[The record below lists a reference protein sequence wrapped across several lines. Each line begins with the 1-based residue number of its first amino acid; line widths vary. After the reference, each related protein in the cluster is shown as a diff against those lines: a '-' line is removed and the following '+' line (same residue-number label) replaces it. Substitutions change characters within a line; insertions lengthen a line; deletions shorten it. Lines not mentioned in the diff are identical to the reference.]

1 MNKRK
6 YLEFLKYFVISSAI
20 LILIVFLLWKYQLT
34 IAFLT
39 KFFRILRPLIIGGA
53 IAFIINRPVIKIQKL
68 YKNLFDKNNKPRK
81 NGKPKTFYTLSIIT
95 AYLLLIAI
103 VAGIIWFIIPQLFS
117 SAKFFVSNFDGYYKN
132 FVGIYNKYLGSLDL
146 SLFKDTDILDTVYKK
161 IYSLTEYIPD
171 FLTKTFGVTAGIIS
185 GVVDVFIGLI
195 FSVYLIADKKK
206 LKSQVS
212 KVFRVILS
220 DNKYNK
226 LVDFY
231 NLTSKSFSHFIN
243 GQLTEAFILG
253 ILCFVGMKI
262 FGFEYA
268 VLISVIIG
276 VTNLIPIFG
285 PIFGTIPC
293 ALILLLVNPIH
304 AIWFVVFII
313 VLQQIDSNIIYPR
326 VVGNSVGLGPLWTL
340 TAITIGGGLFG
351 ILGMLLSVPTMS
363 VIYILVGRL
372 VNKKFKEKNDESSD
386 SENKQEIST

>member
-20 LILIVFLLWKYQLT
+20 LILIVFLLWKYELT

-53 IAFIINRPVIKIQKL
+53 IAFIINRPVIKIQRL
-68 YKNLFDKNNKPRK
+68 YKKLFDKDNKPRK

-103 VAGIIWFIIPQLFS
+103 VTGIIWFIIPQLFS

-161 IYSLTEYIPD
+161 IYSLTEYIPE

-206 LKSQVS
+206 LKNQVS
-212 KVFRVILS
+212 KVFRVMLS
-220 DNKYNK
+220 ENKYNK

-340 TAITIGGGLFG
+340 AAITIGGGLFG

-372 VNKKFKEKNDESSD
+372 VNRKFKEKNDESSD
-386 SENKQEIST
+386 SENKHEIST

>member
-20 LILIVFLLWKYQLT
+20 LILIVFLLWKYELT

-53 IAFIINRPVIKIQKL
+53 IAFIINRPVIKIQRL
-68 YKNLFDKNNKPRK
+68 YKKLFDKDNKPRK

-103 VAGIIWFIIPQLFS
+103 VTGIIWFIIPQLFS

-161 IYSLTEYIPD
+161 IYSLTEYIPE

-212 KVFRVILS
+212 KVFRVMLS
-220 DNKYNK
+220 ENKYNK

-340 TAITIGGGLFG
+340 AAITIGGGLFG

-372 VNKKFKEKNDESSD
+372 VNRKFKEKNDESSD
-386 SENKQEIST
+386 SENKHEIST

>member
-1 MNKRK
+1 MNKKK

-20 LILIVFLLWKYQLT
+20 LILAVFLLWKYEIT
-34 IAFLT
+34 IAFFT
-39 KFFRILRPLIIGGA
+39 KLFKILRPLIIGGA
-53 IAFIINRPVIKIQKL
+53 IAFILNRPVVKFQKL
-68 YKNLFDKNNKPRK
+68 YKGLFDKSNTPRK

-95 AYLLLIAI
+95 AYVIFVAI
-103 VAGIIWFIIPQLFS
+103 VTAIIWFIIPQLFS

-146 SLFKDTDILDTVYKK
+146 SLFKDTDILDTVYTK
-161 IYSLTEYIPD
+161 IYSLTEYIPE

-304 AIWFVVFII
+304 ALWFVVFII

-340 TAITIGGGLFG
+340 AAIIIGGGLFG
-351 ILGMLLSVPTMS
+351 VLGMLLSVPTMS

-372 VNKKFKEKNDESSD
+372 VNKKYKEKNDESSNP
-386 SENKQEIST
+386 ENKQEIST

>member
-20 LILIVFLLWKYQLT
+20 LILIVFLLWKYELT

-53 IAFIINRPVIKIQKL
+53 IAFIINRPVIKIQRL
-68 YKNLFDKNNKPRK
+68 YKNLFDKDNKPRK

-103 VAGIIWFIIPQLFS
+103 VTGIIWFIIPQLFS

-161 IYSLTEYIPD
+161 IYSLTEYIPE

-212 KVFRVILS
+212 KVFRVMLS
-220 DNKYNK
+220 ENKYNK

-340 TAITIGGGLFG
+340 AAITIGGGLFG

-372 VNKKFKEKNDESSD
+372 VNRKFKEKNDESSD
-386 SENKQEIST
+386 SENKHEIST